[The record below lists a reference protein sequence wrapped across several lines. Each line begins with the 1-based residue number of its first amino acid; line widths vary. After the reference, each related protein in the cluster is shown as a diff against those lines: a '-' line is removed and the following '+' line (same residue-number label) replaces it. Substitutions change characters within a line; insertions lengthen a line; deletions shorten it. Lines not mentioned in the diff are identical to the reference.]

1 MIYDGVWAS
10 PGALFHVKTSAER
23 AKVLLLLI
31 DNAEKKAKR
40 S

>member
-1 MIYDGVWAS
+1 MIYDGVWVA
-10 PGALFHVKTSAER
+10 PGALFHVKTSAQR